1 MIALARG
8 ESVRRRST
16 GPVLAVLSLC
26 GTVTALQQTLI
37 IPVLPDLPELLDTS
51 PGNASWLVT
60 ATLLAGAVATPV
72 VTRLADMFGKRLLM
86 SACLVVMVAGSL
98 LAALSHSL
106 GPAVAGRAMQGVGL
120 ALIPVG
126 IAVMRDELPPERV
139 PLGVALMS
147 ATLAIG
153 AGAGLPLSG
162 VIAEHLDWHA
172 LFWVTA
178 AAGGVMMVA
187 VPLVLSQSPSRTR
200 GRFDVRGAL
209 VVSTGLTGV
218 LLALSKGAEWGWSS
232 GATLGAGI
240 GGAVLLLAFVPVQLR
255 VANPLVDVRIA
266 RRPAVL
272 LVNVTAVLLGFAMFA
287 NLLVTTQLLQL
298 PTSTGYGLGLDVVGT
313 GVWMAPSALVFGI
326 MAPISAAVINR
337 VGGQLTLL
345 VGAAS
350 MGAAYVVR
358 VYASAE
364 LWQVVGG
371 SMLVSVGT
379 SLTFAAMPIL
389 IMSAVPVTET
399 ASANGLNTLLRSFGT
414 SLSSAAVA
422 AVVTTGS
429 TRIDGAS
436 LPTFGALSSVFWMA
450 AGACLVA
457 TAVTAPLFRLAP
469 RVGVRMT
476 PGAALAAETDVGFSA
491 TALDPARA
499 GEPDGSQD
507 AAVLPDRPDGHLDDD
522 HLLR

>member
-1 MIALARG
+1 VNRG
-8 ESVRRRST
+8 MHVRQMPPAVRRRPM
-16 GPVLAVLSLC
+16 GLVLATLSLC

-51 PGNASWLVT
+51 ASNASWLVT

-86 SACLVVMVAGSL
+86 SVCLAVMVSGSL

-106 GPAVAGRAMQGVGL
+106 APAVAGRALQGVGL

-126 IAVMRDELPPERV
+126 IAVMRDELSPARV

-162 VIAEHLDWHA
+162 LIAEHFDWHA

-178 AAGGVMMVA
+178 VAGALMLIA
-187 VPLVLSQSPSRTR
+187 VPLVLSQSPTRTR

-209 VVSTGLTGV
+209 VLSTGLTAV

-232 GATLGAGI
+232 AATVGAGL
-240 GGAVLLLAFVPVQLR
+240 GGTFMLLSFVPLQLR
-255 VANPLVDVRIA
+255 VTNPLVDVRVA

-272 LVNVTAVLLGFAMFA
+272 LVNITAVLLGFGMFA

-298 PTSTGYGLGLDVVGT
+298 PASTGFGLGLDVIST
-313 GVWMAPSALVFGI
+313 GIWMAPSALVFGA
-326 MAPISAAVINR
+326 MAPLSATVINR
-337 VGGQLTLL
+337 IGAQATLL
-345 VGAAS
+345 IGAGS
-350 MGAAYVVR
+350 MAVAYVVR
-358 VYASAE
+358 VFVSAE
-364 LWQVVGG
+364 LWQVVVG

-379 SLTFAAMPIL
+379 SLTYAAMPIL
-389 IMSAVPVTET
+389 VMAAVPVTGT
-399 ASANGLNTLLRSFGT
+399 AAANGLNTLLRSFGT

-422 AVVTTGS
+422 AVVTMGS
-429 TRIDGAS
+429 IRIGSAS
-436 LPTFGALSSVFWMA
+436 FPTFGALSTVFWMA
-450 AGACLVA
+450 AGACLLA
-457 TAVTAPLFRLAP
+457 TAVAVALFRLAP
-469 RVGVRMT
+469 SLPVHMT
-476 PGAALAAETDVGFSA
+476 AAEALAAETEADFPVVVS
-491 TALDPARA
+491 RA
-499 GEPDGSQD
+499 SS
-507 AAVLPDRPDGHLDDD
+507 
-522 HLLR
+522 